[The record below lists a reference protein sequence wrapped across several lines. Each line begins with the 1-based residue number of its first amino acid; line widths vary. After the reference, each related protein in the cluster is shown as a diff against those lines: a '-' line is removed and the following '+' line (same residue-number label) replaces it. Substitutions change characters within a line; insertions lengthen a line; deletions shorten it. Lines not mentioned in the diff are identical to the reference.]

1 MPKETVNKQQMLNEI
16 SQSHDQRIIDAI
28 NKVVRVRMT
37 YNDRQDN
44 FVLNYEKTKLVGPDK
59 GKNERYILPVA
70 YGLTKSGKRAIRAF
84 ETAGSTRRGV
94 PHWKLFLLDNI
105 VSWANGHKSFKN
117 YAQQLINMGLNTQGD
132 KGMTTLFAITPIA
145 DSNVQVAKDTNPIDS
160 NPISKSEVS
169 PTQSLQQPQTT
180 DRQNYVSAQSQRIP
194 TIDKTQ
200 SNNYFKNKV
209 ESPDTTPITK
219 QDVATEPE
227 VNNKTQSQQPT
238 NAEQEPSIQNAPET
252 KPVTKD
258 EVDNQEN
265 KLTSTFKDL
274 TDRMNN
280 LYKDNDEKEIN

>member
-1 MPKETVNKQQMLNEI
+1 MPKETVNKQQILNEI

-160 NPISKSEVS
+160 SPISKSEVS

-280 LYKDNDEKEIN
+280 LYKDNDEKEID